1 MERKMNTPP
10 YVHRKRR
17 NEMDASDFK
26 RKQLRAIE
34 RRKQMKRLSLI
45 ALCILALIMFVAV
58 VMTYLTD

>member
-1 MERKMNTPP
+1 MKRKMNTPP
-10 YVHRKRR
+10 YVNRKRR
-17 NEMDASDFK
+17 KEMDASDFK

>member
-10 YVHRKRR
+10 YVNRKRR

-34 RRKQMKRLSLI
+34 RRKQMKRLSFV